1 MIQIGDTIRDV
12 EDGDC
17 YFEGK
22 VTELNFFG
30 GMKTYQVTRVFW
42 SGVDE
47 KDDDYIGKVIEPMWW
62 YITKEKEI

>member
-1 MIQIGDTIRDV
+1 MIQIGDTIQDV

-22 VTELNFFG
+22 VTQLNTFG
-30 GMKTYQVTRVFW
+30 GVKTYQVTRVVW

-47 KDDDYIGKVIEPMWW
+47 KNDEYLNQVIEPMWW
-62 YITKEKEI
+62 YITKAKKI

>member
-1 MIQIGDTIRDV
+1 MIQIGDTIQDV

-22 VTELNFFG
+22 VTQLNTFG
-30 GMKTYQVTRVFW
+30 GVKTYQVTRVVW

-47 KDDDYIGKVIEPMWW
+47 KNDEYLNQVIEPMWW
-62 YITKEKEI
+62 YITKKHNK

>member
-1 MIQIGDTIRDV
+1 MIQIGDTIQDV

-22 VTELNFFG
+22 VTQLNTFG
-30 GMKTYQVTRVFW
+30 GVKTYQVTRVVW

-47 KDDDYIGKVIEPMWW
+47 KNDEYLNQVIEPMWW
-62 YITKEKEI
+62 YIIKAKEI

>member
-1 MIQIGDTIRDV
+1 MIQIGDTIQDV

-22 VTELNFFG
+22 VTQLNTFG
-30 GMKTYQVTRVFW
+30 GVKTYQVTRVVW

-47 KDDDYIGKVIEPMWW
+47 KDDEYLNQVIEPMWW
-62 YITKEKEI
+62 YITKAKEI